1 MSGDPARTVLND
13 DARAR
18 LQNLAYTI
26 LSPSLGRRRRTLIA
40 HVAVDRALSSG
51 EFTPGATYPVLRERV
66 VRRTLATGRRRA
78 VLATRAADR
87 SRPSAVSPSA
97 AFASAAPPH
106 ARTGP
111 ELAWLLP
118 AARAAYA
125 LRHLEGLDRNETLAV
140 LASAGVGDPASA
152 TTLADRILTDTGL

>member
-1 MSGDPARTVLND
+1 VSGDPAESVLNAD
-13 DARAR
+13 TRAR

-26 LSPSLGRRRRTLIA
+26 LSPSLGSRRRTLIA
-40 HVAVDRALSSG
+40 HVAVDRALRSG
-51 EFTPGATYPVLRERV
+51 ELTPGASYPVLRERV
-66 VRRTLATGRRRA
+66 VRRTLTTGRRRA

-87 SRPSAVSPSA
+87 SRPN
-97 AFASAAPPH
+97 
-106 ARTGP
+106 ARTEP

-125 LRHLEGLDRNETLAV
+125 LRHLEGLDRDETLAV

-152 TTLADRILTDTGL
+152 TTLADRILTDTRP

>member
-1 MSGDPARTVLND
+1 MSGDPAQTALNA

-40 HVAVDRALSSG
+40 HIAVDRALSSG

-87 SRPSAVSPSA
+87 SRPSAASPN
-97 AFASAAPPH
+97 APSPN

-152 TTLADRILTDTGL
+152 TTLADRILTDTRP

>member
-1 MSGDPARTVLND
+1 VSGDPAETALNLPQA

-40 HVAVDRALSSG
+40 HVAVDGAFSAG
-51 EFTPGATYPVLRERV
+51 DVVPGATYPVLRERV

-78 VLATRAADR
+78 VLATRAAGR
-87 SRPSAVSPSA
+87 PRPAPSAE
-97 AFASAAPPH
+97 
-106 ARTGP
+106 P

-125 LRHLEGLDRNETLAV
+125 LRHLEGLDRNETYAV
-140 LASAGVGDPASA
+140 LASAGVGDPATA
-152 TTLADRILTDTGL
+152 TTLAERILTDTRP

>member
-1 MSGDPARTVLND
+1 VSGDPAETALSA

-26 LSPSLGRRRRTLIA
+26 LSPSLGRRRRALIA

-51 EFTPGATYPVLRERV
+51 GSAPGAPYPVLRERV

-78 VLATRAADR
+78 VLATRAAGR
-87 SRPSAVSPSA
+87 SRPGATAPSA
-97 AFASAAPPH
+97 
-106 ARTGP
+106 RTEP

-125 LRHLEGLDRNETLAV
+125 LRHLEGLDRNETLEV

-152 TTLADRILTDTGL
+152 ATLADRILTETGP